1 MTDIIV
7 SRSSSKMSIV
17 DSVLSVKAFFE
28 ASVPPQRGVCTT
40 VPITSQEDVSLS
52 REKANIRDLVSGIS
66 MKWGFQVSVRE
77 SYALLANCNSL
88 LPLTSLNAYCC

>member
-1 MTDIIV
+1 
-7 SRSSSKMSIV
+7 MSIV
-17 DSVLSVKAFFE
+17 DSVLSVKAFTE
-28 ASVPPQRGVCTT
+28 EPVPPQRGVCAT

-88 LPLTSLNAYCC
+88 SPLTSLNAYILLLTFGLFRPLT